1 VEFRLK
7 ERRPNLSYIKMID
20 EEKAMGK
27 LKEVYESI
35 AGRGRK
41 MAHILKVQSLNPEA
55 MKTHYQ
61 FYRSIMFSES
71 NLTRA
76 QREMIATIV
85 SIENKCHY

>member
-1 VEFRLK
+1 M
-7 ERRPNLSYIKMID
+7 SYIKTID
-20 EEKAMGK
+20 EEKATGK

-35 AGRGRK
+35 AGKGRK

-55 MKTHYQ
+55 IEAHYK
-61 FYRSIMFSES
+61 FYRSIMFAKS

-76 QREMIATIV
+76 QREMIATVV